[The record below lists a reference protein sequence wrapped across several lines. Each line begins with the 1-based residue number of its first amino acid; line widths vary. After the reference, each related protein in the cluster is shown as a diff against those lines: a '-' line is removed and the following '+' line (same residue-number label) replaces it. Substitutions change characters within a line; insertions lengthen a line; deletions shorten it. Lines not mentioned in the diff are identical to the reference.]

1 MTRGRLIF
9 FSIAGVAAAWL
20 LWSTASKTYFAP
32 RRDLLDRIDEERTTI
47 ARLQETINK
56 EVAQRRALR
65 DAAARTLAGT
75 SEETVSILRERL
87 NTIGHGIGL
96 TDLRVSTAN
105 PRSVASAAKS
115 DYRNRDWKSLTGQP
129 DFYTLSADFSGQG
142 TFEQAVR
149 AIEVI
154 AAEPYLSRMDRFS
167 LRPRRG
173 GEVVDVSL
181 SLTTVILPGVDP
193 PPQPAPGL
201 AQAPS
206 HASLTG
212 KNLFR
217 APPPPALE
225 VKPEVKPAVA
235 VQPPPPAP
243 VPWGDWVVTGI
254 VWIDRQP
261 ELWLRN
267 RKTSEAKQLRAGDR
281 ILQAQV
287 EEISQTQAVVS
298 IEGAL
303 FSIQIGQ
310 SLEERRPVN
319 Q

>member
-1 MTRGRLIF
+1 MTRARLIF
-9 FSIAGVAAAWL
+9 LSVAGAAAAWL
-20 LWSTASKTYFAP
+20 LWSTASKSYFAP
-32 RRDLLDRIDEERTTI
+32 RRDLLNRIDEERTTI

-56 EVAQRRALR
+56 EVAQRRELR

-75 SEETVSILRERL
+75 SEEAVSILRERL

-96 TDLRVSTAN
+96 TDLRVSTGN
-105 PRSVASAAKS
+105 PKSVASPARS
-115 DYRNRDWKSLTGQP
+115 EYRDRRWKSLTAQP
-129 DFYTLSADFSGQG
+129 DFYTLGAEFSGQG

-149 AIEVI
+149 AVEVI
-154 AAEPYLSRMDRFS
+154 AAEPYLSRIDRFS

-173 GEVVDVSL
+173 GEVVDLSV
-181 SLTTVILPGVDP
+181 SLTTVILPGADP

-206 HASLTG
+206 YASISG

-217 APPPPALE
+217 APPPAPE

-235 VQPPPPAP
+235 VQPPAPAP

-254 VWIDRQP
+254 VWIDQQP

-281 ILQAQV
+281 ILEAQV
-287 EEISQTQAVVS
+287 EEISRAQAVVS
-298 IEGAL
+298 IEGSL